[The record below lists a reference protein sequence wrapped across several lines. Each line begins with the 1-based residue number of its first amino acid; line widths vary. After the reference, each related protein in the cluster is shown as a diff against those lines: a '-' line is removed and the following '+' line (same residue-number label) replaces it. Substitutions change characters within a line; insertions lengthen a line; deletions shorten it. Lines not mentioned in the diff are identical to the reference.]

1 MTYDA
6 IETSVRDAQ
15 PVELYTFTRGPEV
28 FRFTTAQETHT
39 FSGLTYTAFPIQR
52 SKIEATQDVSR
63 NPINFTADNT
73 LPFVQQYI
81 AAPPTD
87 IIDVT
92 IQRFHVTDV
101 AQEAVVFWLGR
112 VVNVK
117 FRDDEVQ
124 IRCEPIFTSLKR
136 PALRRLYQSNC
147 PHLLYGPVCTVNR
160 LSFLTNATI
169 TMVSGITLTAV
180 AFGSQAD
187 GYWTGGLIEWTNN
200 GLINKRFVTAHT
212 GQVVTINLPFAG
224 IQPTDSVQIFPGCDH
239 TLTTCVTKFSNELNY
254 GGFPYIPVKNPFA
267 GTPVF

>member
-6 IETSVRDAQ
+6 IEISVRDAQ

-28 FRFTTAQETHT
+28 FRFTTAQETHL
-39 FSGLTYTAFPIQR
+39 FAGQTYTAFPIQR

-63 NPINFTADNT
+63 NPINFSADRS

-81 AAPPTD
+81 SAPPTD

-117 FRDDEVQ
+117 FKADEVQ
-124 IRCEPIFTSLKR
+124 IRSEPIFTALKR
-136 PALRRLYQSNC
+136 PALRRLYQANC

-160 LSFLTNATI
+160 SLFLVNAVI
-169 TMVSGITLTAV
+169 TQVSGITLDAV
-180 AFGSQAD
+180 AFGSQVD
-187 GYWTGGLIEWTNN
+187 GYFTGGLIEWTNN
-200 GLINKRFVTAHT
+200 GLINKRFVTDHV
-212 GQVVTINLPFAG
+212 GQQITINLPFAG
-224 IQPTDSVQIFPGCDH
+224 IQVTDSVEIFPGCDH
-239 TLTTCVTKFSNELNY
+239 TLATCVAKFANELNY

-267 GTPVF
+267 GVSVF